1 MPLQCEYVRPLLP
14 GKWVLLLLV
23 FPYLTIATAR
33 GQTSEGTA
41 LPSAPSAETQPA
53 EPLAANRGIERMMPI
68 SPSGIQ
74 TGSQEPRNPANPEA
88 VPEAAPQTP
97 ESGNVWRRKYLFGN
111 WNGTRTRL
119 ENKGLT
125 FDVYYVDDALGNPQ
139 GGRGDFAVWGRIRA
153 SADVDFSKFT
163 PDKDLTFHVTG
174 LWQYGTD
181 LSKQYTLTAVDSSSL
196 PSAHTLRMDSYFL
209 QQYLLHHKLALR
221 AGQIAAYDSY
231 GDSEYGASFI
241 NLALGY
247 AHSNLNS
254 AAYLSFNPAGVPAFE
269 LKVLPTDHF
278 YVKGMVLSEER
289 NPYVQDP
296 SGFSFHLGG
305 PVFAGEA
312 GYMHDPPKP
321 PDATNTMGK
330 EPFIT
335 DKETGNHPGI
345 YRFGAGYDPH
355 NFTDL
360 LTGNQISGNYV
371 VYAQIDQA
379 VYRLSN
385 SGPDKNRGLD
395 LTYSEDYSPGNVTQY
410 SHQLWVG
417 ARWIGPG
424 GGRWSKDTIGLG
436 YVRTAVGS
444 HSREEALATTGKDLT
459 AEHLVEVNYL
469 SNVTPWLMVQPVMQ
483 WFIKPQGDAS
493 RESVF
498 VLGFRTKVTF

>member
-1 MPLQCEYVRPLLP
+1 MPLQCEYVRALLP
-14 GKWVLLLLV
+14 GKWALLLLV
-23 FPYLTIATAR
+23 AISSVH
-33 GQTSEGTA
+33 GQTFDNKS
-41 LPSAPSAETQPA
+41 LPSAPVVETQSGESLVA
-53 EPLAANRGIERMMPI
+53 SQGTDWMMPI
-68 SPSGIQ
+68 SPSGSQ
-74 TGSQEPRNPANPEA
+74 TGSQGPHNPANPE
-88 VPEAAPQTP
+88 VEPEAAHQTP
-97 ESGNVWRRKYLFGN
+97 ESGNVWRRKYLLGD

-119 ENKGLT
+119 ENKGVI
-125 FDVYYVDDALGNPQ
+125 FDVYYTDDALGNPQ

-163 PDKDLTFHVTG
+163 PDKDLTFHATG
-174 LWQYGTD
+174 LWQYGVD
-181 LSKQYTLTAVDSSSL
+181 LSSQYTLTAVDSSSL
-196 PSAHTLRMDSYFL
+196 PSAHTLRLDSYFL
-209 QQYLLHHKLALR
+209 QQYLLHHKVAIR

-254 AAYLSFNPAGVPAFE
+254 AAFLSFNPAGVPAFE

-296 SGFSFHLGG
+296 NGFSFHLGG

-321 PDATNTMGK
+321 PGATYTMGN

-360 LTGNQISGNYV
+360 LTGNPISGNYV
-371 VYAQIDQA
+371 VYTQIDQA

-444 HSREEALATTGKDLT
+444 HSREEALATTGKT
-459 AEHLVEVNYL
+459 SPL
-469 SNVTPWLMVQPVMQ
+469 SILL
-483 WFIKPQGDAS
+483 S
-493 RESVF
+493 
-498 VLGFRTKVTF
+498 